1 MVAEGK
7 EKQCR
12 VCHCGFGASVWK
24 YKCTDCAHY
33 FCSSHCKDL
42 WLRADDVDEDEEDPF
57 TVLKDEEAPVDPS
70 ELPFPH
76 GDGASVVSSVA
87 PSAAGSSS
95 GSKSS
100 TRLLCIECY
109 APRRMALLRAELYH
123 TLDDL
128 EELSA
133 HLPDAGAD
141 GAWKYIPSLAAM
153 TPDAVSSGANVVS
166 TAVGR
171 SVGMGMG
178 LLSGTSSVVMGGGS
192 MVWGAARNA
201 ASTAVSVVPSA
212 DTLAAPTSTVK
223 RVFSY
228 FSSSRTPVSS
238 PTVHTPPSSHAGTG
252 VEGEEG
258 VGGG

>member
-1 MVAEGK
+1 M
-7 EKQCR
+7 CN
-12 VCHCGFGASVWK
+12 GFRASVWK

-57 TVLKDEEAPVDPS
+57 TVLKDEEAPVDAS

-133 HLPDAGAD
+133 HVPDAGAD
-141 GAWKYIPSLAAM
+141 GAWKYLPSLAAI

-166 TAVGR
+166 TAVGPQRRDGHGAPKRHQFRGLGGALWCGAQRKKKCCEHR
-171 SVGMGMG
+171 SFCRA
-178 LLSGTSSVVMGGGS
+178 L
-192 MVWGAARNA
+192 RRHPR
-201 ASTAVSVVPSA
+201 ASHHHDQKGIQLFFLFQDECPRHRAHI
-212 DTLAAPTSTVK
+212 L
-223 RVFSY
+223 
-228 FSSSRTPVSS
+228 
-238 PTVHTPPSSHAGTG
+238 
-252 VEGEEG
+252 
-258 VGGG
+258 